1 MSFGALSYLGMVIR
15 FFERTDL
22 AACEQLFDSNT
33 PKFFAEEERVEFTE
47 YLNRLPGP
55 YLVLEEDGE
64 VVACGGWAASRTTP
78 NEIVLCWGMVSKDR
92 HKAGLG
98 TRLMKA
104 RLEHIFASNNAAAV
118 LLTTSQHSAGFFERF
133 GFQTVRS
140 EKDGYA
146 PGIDLVEMRLEA
158 GSVAAN

>member
-1 MSFGALSYLGMVIR
+1 VSFGALSYLGMVIR

-22 AACEQLFDSNT
+22 AACEQLFDSNI

-78 NEIVLCWGMVSKDR
+78 NEIILCWGMVSKDR
-92 HKAGLG
+92 AQGGSGKSPHEG
-98 TRLMKA
+98 TTGAHLCEQQRCGGFADHQPAQCRL
-104 RLEHIFASNNAAAV
+104 F
-118 LLTTSQHSAGFFERF
+118 
-133 GFQTVRS
+133 
-140 EKDGYA
+140 
-146 PGIDLVEMRLEA
+146 
-158 GSVAAN
+158 